1 MQREMTYLGKKSGVK
16 IGPPFVH
23 GSYVF
28 SAGRGPVPV
37 DGQDAVKMVE
47 SNPKMFLMGKP
58 IYEGSTHE
66 AEAQSDED
74 VLLEADEATDDPGEA
89 VEETSEE
96 GPTVILVD
104 TNMNGYTSRA
114 EIMDALD
121 KIAVAYPDVDAG
133 YMGKELRAE
142 LELKLATAIL
152 AVKDLDPDQSIIKV

>member
-1 MQREMTYLGKKSGVK
+1 MQREMTYLGKKNGVK
-16 IGPPFVH
+16 IGPPFLH

-28 SAGRGPVPV
+28 AAGRPPVLV
-37 DGQDAVKMVE
+37 DGHDVIKLVE
-47 SNPKMFLMGKP
+47 SNPKMFLVGKP
-58 IYEGSTHE
+58 VYAGSTHE

-74 VLLEADEATDDPGEA
+74 VLLDPDEATGAPDEA
-89 VEETSEE
+89 VEETSDE